1 MEAEKGTGEGTLFQ
15 NSKAIFFFTLA
26 SLLFSASLSQVLT
39 CIFSVSSFAF
49 PKSRI
54 ISLGKNIKDGNLRNP
69 PHVLREPDLLVSHPL
84 SLPPSPTQT
93 LPRHLNLST
102 EQREGRFLLTRRPSQ
117 RASHSGTTFFSLGS
131 RASASGAETPPLA
144 VPVVFP
150 GRAAGTGTGEKP
162 GPSCV
167 LGTAQSWRLRAP
179 PGIRRLRGFSTADSA
194 LPAAPTVCGEAAL
207 CWRHG
212 PALQLYGAAAQLR
225 PSLAMFR

>member
-15 NSKAIFFFTLA
+15 NSKAICFFTLA
-26 SLLFSASLSQVLT
+26 SLLFPASLSQVLT

-54 ISLGKNIKDGNLRNP
+54 ISLSKNIKKDGNLRNP

-93 LPRHLNLST
+93 LPSPAPSSGHLNLSI
-102 EQREGRFLLTRRPSQ
+102 EQREREGRFLLTRRPSQ

-162 GPSCV
+162 GPPCV
-167 LGTAQSWRLRAP
+167 LGTVQS
-179 PGIRRLRGFSTADSA
+179 
-194 LPAAPTVCGEAAL
+194 
-207 CWRHG
+207 
-212 PALQLYGAAAQLR
+212 
-225 PSLAMFR
+225 

>member
-26 SLLFSASLSQVLT
+26 SLLFPASLSQVLT

-93 LPRHLNLST
+93 LPRHLNFST
-102 EQREGRFLLTRRPSQ
+102 EQREGAFSLHAGPAKEHPTQGPPFFPWDLALPPPGRRLLPSQ
-117 RASHSGTTFFSLGS
+117 SQLCSL
-131 RASASGAETPPLA
+131 EEPPEPAPVRSPVLLA
-144 VPVVFP
+144 F
-150 GRAAGTGTGEKP
+150 
-162 GPSCV
+162 
-167 LGTAQSWRLRAP
+167 
-179 PGIRRLRGFSTADSA
+179 
-194 LPAAPTVCGEAAL
+194 
-207 CWRHG
+207 
-212 PALQLYGAAAQLR
+212 
-225 PSLAMFR
+225 